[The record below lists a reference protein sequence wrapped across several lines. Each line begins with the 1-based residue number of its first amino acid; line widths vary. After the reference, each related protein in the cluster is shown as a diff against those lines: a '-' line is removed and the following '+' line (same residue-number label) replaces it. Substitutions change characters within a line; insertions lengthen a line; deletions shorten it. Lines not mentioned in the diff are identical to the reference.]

1 MAKKADRSTKITALR
16 RQAEE
21 RLRVTQRDVAAMPVK
36 DVQKLVQDL
45 QVHQVELEIQN
56 DELRRTQ
63 VELEVARDRYAAL
76 YDGAPIGYLT
86 LDLKGVVLLA
96 NLPACTLL
104 GINRKYLLG
113 QPVMRYVAANDRSTF
128 LDHLRDTFNSEI
140 SHACEVDLAQQN
152 GVVVRFESVVVSDE
166 VGAHSVAQT
175 ALLDITARVRAE
187 AQVLVQTRERLAHNL
202 HDGILQPIFAIGLGL
217 ETCIRDIAENPGRAA
232 AVLTQGIGALNSA
245 MQEVRTF
252 MTELGSEPVLNTALP
267 ARALSGLLSR
277 MAEDLAR
284 LHGKNVR
291 LSVRRAVTTGLSC
304 AQDLD
309 ILKLAKEALSN
320 SLRHAQVPI
329 VFVSLRCVDG
339 TTRLTVQDH
348 GSGFS
353 LKEKMG
359 QGQGLLNITARAE
372 QLGGTLSV
380 RSQPGI
386 GTTVIFDLQQ
396 KTTAITGHATKIPVI
411 ASPSDLRATPPL
423 RPRRRGLSQNRRSAD
438 SLRSAPPNLAFLPRK
453 TGQAARGSSTV
464 RRALRKARHQPC

>member
-86 LDLKGVVLLA
+86 LDLKGEVLLA

-128 LDHLRDTFNSEI
+128 LDHLRETFNSEI

-187 AQVLVQTRERLAHNL
+187 AQVQVLVQMRERQRHLDMRERLAHDL
-202 HDGILQPIFAIGLGL
+202 HDGILQSIFAIGLGL
-217 ETCIRDIAENPGRAA
+217 ETCIRDIAESPGRAA

-245 MQEVRTF
+245 MQELRTF

-267 ARALSGLLSR
+267 ARALSGSLSS

-339 TTRLTVQDH
+339 TTRLTVRDH
-348 GSGFS
+348 GKGFS

-359 QGQGLLNITARAE
+359 QGQGLLNMTARAE
-372 QLGGTLSV
+372 RLGGKLSV
-380 RSQPGI
+380 RSQPGK
-386 GTTVIFDLQQ
+386 GTAVIFDLQQ
-396 KTTAITGHATKIPVI
+396 
-411 ASPSDLRATPPL
+411 
-423 RPRRRGLSQNRRSAD
+423 
-438 SLRSAPPNLAFLPRK
+438 
-453 TGQAARGSSTV
+453 
-464 RRALRKARHQPC
+464 

>member
-1 MAKKADRSTKITALR
+1 MVKKADRSTKITALR
-16 RQAEE
+16 R
-21 RLRVTQRDVAAMPVK
+21 TQ
-36 DVQKLVQDL
+36 L
-45 QVHQVELEIQN
+45 
-56 DELRRTQ
+56 
-63 VELEVARDRYAAL
+63 ELEVARDRYAAL

-113 QPVMRYVAANDRSTF
+113 QPAMRYVAAKDRSTF
-128 LDHLRDTFNSEI
+128 LGHLRETFDSEI

-166 VGAHSVAQT
+166 AGAHSVAQT

-187 AQVLVQTRERLAHNL
+187 AQVLEQKRERQRHLDMRERAHDL
-202 HDGILQPIFAIGLGL
+202 HDGILQSIFAIGLGL

-252 MTELGSEPVLNTALP
+252 MTELGSEPVLNAALP
-267 ARALSGLLSR
+267 ARGLPNSLSS
-277 MAEDLAR
+277 MAKDLAR
-284 LHGKNVR
+284 LHGKQVR

-339 TTRLTVQDH
+339 TTRLTVRDH
-348 GSGFS
+348 GRGFP
-353 LKEKMG
+353 LKEKIG
-359 QGQGLLNITARAE
+359 QGQGLLNMTARAE

-380 RSQPGI
+380 RSQPGKD
-386 GTTVIFDLQQ
+386 TTVIFDLQQ

-411 ASPSDLRATPPL
+411 ASSSDLRATPPL
-423 RPRRRGLSQNRRSAD
+423 RPRPRGL
-438 SLRSAPPNLAFLPRK
+438 
-453 TGQAARGSSTV
+453 
-464 RRALRKARHQPC
+464 

>member
-1 MAKKADRSTKITALR
+1 MAKKPDRSTKVTVLR

-21 RLRVTQRDVAAMPVK
+21 RLRVTNRDVAAMPVK
-36 DVQKLVQDL
+36 DVQKLVQEL

-63 VELEVARDRYAAL
+63 VELEVARDRYIAL

-104 GINRKYLLG
+104 GINRKDLLG
-113 QPVMRYVAANDRSTF
+113 QSAMRYVAAKDQSTF
-128 LDHLRDTFNSEI
+128 LRHLCKTFDSEI
-140 SHACEVDLAQQN
+140 SQACEVDLAQQN
-152 GVVVRFESVVVSDE
+152 GVVVRFESVVVSDGTE
-166 VGAHSVAQT
+166 PHSLAQT

-187 AQVLVQTRERLAHNL
+187 AQVQEQEQKQEREWQRNLDTRERLAHDL
-202 HDGILQPIFAIGLGL
+202 HDGILQSLFAIGLGL
-217 ETCIRDIAENPGRAA
+217 EACKRDISENPGRAA
-232 AVLTQGIGALNSA
+232 AVLTQDIGALNSA

-267 ARALSGLLSR
+267 AGDLSGSLNR

-284 LHGKNVR
+284 LHGKQVCV
-291 LSVRRAVTTGLSC
+291 SVSRAVTTGLSC
-304 AQDLD
+304 AQDLE

-320 SLRHAQVPI
+320 SFRHAQVLN

-339 TTRLTVQDH
+339 TTRLTVRDH
-348 GSGFS
+348 GRGFP

-359 QGQGLLNITARAE
+359 QGQGLLNMTARAE
-372 QLGGTLSV
+372 QLGGKLSI
-380 RSQPGI
+380 RSQPGK
-386 GTTVIFDLQQ
+386 GTSVIFDLQQ

-411 ASPSDLRATPPL
+411 TASSDLRATPPL
-423 RPRRRGLSQNRRSAD
+423 RPRRRG
-438 SLRSAPPNLAFLPRK
+438 P
-453 TGQAARGSSTV
+453 
-464 RRALRKARHQPC
+464 